1 MHIRD
6 ATPDDATAIG
16 ALMTE
21 LGYPTSANA
30 MRDRLNALLRDSSY
44 VTLVADIDHQVVGVI
59 GGTTGRYYEKDG
71 LYARLLVLA
80 VSSQSRGSGI
90 GAELVTALERW
101 AVSRGAR
108 DIIVNSAFR
117 RTRAHA
123 FYERL
128 GYAGTGVRLVKRLV

>member
-1 MHIRD
+1 
-6 ATPDDATAIG
+6 
-16 ALMTE
+16 
-21 LGYPTSANA
+21 
-30 MRDRLNALLRDSSY
+30 
-44 VTLVADIDHQVVGVI
+44 
-59 GGTTGRYYEKDG
+59 
-71 LYARLLVLA
+71 VLA

>member
-16 ALMTE
+16 ELMTE
-21 LGYPTSANA
+21 LGYPTSAEA
-30 MRDRLNALLRDSSY
+30 MHDRLNVLVRDSRY
-44 VTLVADIDHQVVGVI
+44 VTLVADTDNHVVGVI
-59 GGTTGRYYEKDG
+59 GGTTGHFYEKDG

-80 VSSQSRGSGI
+80 VSSQLRGSGI
-90 GAELVTALERW
+90 GAQLVTALERW

-108 DIIVNSAFR
+108 DIIVNSAFH

-128 GYAGTGVRLVKRLV
+128 GYIGTGVRMVKTLA